1 MAVSDFPFELIWQR
15 KSFYTDRQR
24 RYERFRNWLMIWQ
37 QYPAGI
43 IFAPTLSFFE
53 RTIPAGFIKQ
63 KLELSEL
70 NALLAEQRKDFIE
83 LVYVYV
89 ALPVFKKGWPL
100 RFRYINCS
108 CVFVSKALFIV
119 VSDRTRFRWR
129 VAQSQTKIR
138 FSFPLAFFFSP
149 HSEICCC
156 SIKIQSKVRFH
167 HNLGQFLHKKLDFV
181 K

>member
-1 MAVSDFPFELIWQR
+1 
-15 KSFYTDRQR
+15 
-24 RYERFRNWLMIWQ
+24 MIWQ

-89 ALPVFKKGWPL
+89 ALPVFKKG
-100 RFRYINCS
+100 
-108 CVFVSKALFIV
+108 
-119 VSDRTRFRWR
+119 
-129 VAQSQTKIR
+129 
-138 FSFPLAFFFSP
+138 
-149 HSEICCC
+149 
-156 SIKIQSKVRFH
+156 
-167 HNLGQFLHKKLDFV
+167 
-181 K
+181 